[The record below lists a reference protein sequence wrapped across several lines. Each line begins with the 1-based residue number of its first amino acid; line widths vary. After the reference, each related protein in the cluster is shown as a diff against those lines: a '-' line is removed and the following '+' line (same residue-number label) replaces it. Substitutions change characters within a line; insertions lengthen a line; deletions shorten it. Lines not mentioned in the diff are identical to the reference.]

1 MRAPTPVEA
10 AFRRRA
16 LLWAPLTLVAGVL
29 WLATYQLANG
39 ATVLGFL
46 LLMFAAVGIVADDGE
61 GRAEA

>member
-1 MRAPTPVEA
+1 MRAPTPMQA
-10 AFRRRA
+10 AQRRRVMV
-16 LLWAPLTLVAGVL
+16 WTPLAVLAAVL
-29 WLATYQLANG
+29 WLATYPLANG

>member
-1 MRAPTPVEA
+1 MRTPTPTQA
-10 AFRRRA
+10 AHRRRVMV
-16 LLWAPLTLVAGVL
+16 WTPLALVAGVL
-29 WLATYQLANG
+29 WLSTYQLGNG

>member
-1 MRAPTPVEA
+1 MRAPTPIQA
-10 AFRRRA
+10 AHRRRV
-16 LLWAPLTLVAGVL
+16 LVWAPLALVASVL
-29 WLATYQLANG
+29 WLATYPLANG

>member
-1 MRAPTPVEA
+1 MRAPTPTQA
-10 AFRRRA
+10 AYRRRV
-16 LLWAPLTLVAGVL
+16 LVWAPLALVASVL
-29 WLATYQLANG
+29 WLSTYPLANG